1 MAAKVSKQAPE
12 SVQMEFEFSR
22 ATAPLERTSRE
33 PLASP
38 FTHEPELRPSPRVEA
53 RGESAQKLADALRA
67 DLCGKTGLDVR
78 LRITNN
84 SSTMMSLRYDA
95 AGGVNVGLHHMFLEA
110 PEEIQKALAGWVLRP
125 RAKVPGKKLE
135 GFIAQKRHLIKSRT
149 AKRAVL
155 RTDGAYFDLSALYQE
170 VNAEEF
176 AGEVTSPIT
185 WGKMPAAGR
194 RRSIRFGS
202 YSPGEDLIRI
212 HPLLDQAFV
221 PPFFVRYIVFHE
233 MLHAHMGIEES
244 ESGRRK
250 IHPPAFKKRE
260 AAYGDFERALRWM
273 DDGKNLKRLLRAP
286 RG

>member
-1 MAAKVSKQAPE
+1 
-12 SVQMEFEFSR
+12 MEFEFSR
-22 ATAPLERTSRE
+22 AVAPLERS
-33 PLASP
+33 A
-38 FTHEPELRPSPRVEA
+38 LRPHQEQAPSQA
-53 RGESAQKLADALRA
+53 GGADSRGESVQRIADALRA
-67 DLCGKTGLDVR
+67 ELCTRTGLEVR

-95 AGGVNVGLHHMFLEA
+95 VSGAANVGLHHMFLEA
-110 PEEIQKALAGWVLRP
+110 SEEIRRALAAWILKP

-135 GFIAQKRHLIKSRT
+135 AFIAQRRHLIKSRPP
-149 AKRAVL
+149 KRTVL
-155 RTDGAYFDLSALYQE
+155 RTSGTFFDLEVLYQD
-170 VNAEEF
+170 VNAAEF
-176 AGEVTSPIT
+176 NNEVRSPIT
-185 WGKMPAAGR
+185 WGKMPVALR

-221 PPFFVRYIVFHE
+221 PQFFVRYIVFHE

-244 ESGRRK
+244 PTGRRK

-273 DDGKNLKRLLRAP
+273 DDAKNLKRLLRAP
-286 RG
+286 RA